1 MRTAQSRRTVNVLA
15 ISLCVAVA
23 IAASIASRPPR
34 VTQVD
39 LTEAKA
45 LMDSGALVVDVR
57 EQEVSAGSHI
67 PGALLIPLGILAQ
80 RMNELSID
88 KTRPVVVYCNEGTS
102 RGPDG
107 TAVLNQAGYAN
118 AVNLKSGIEGWRAA
132 GLPTTASN

>member
-1 MRTAQSRRTVNVLA
+1 MTVAARNRNLVFAAFMLVALAFSLSNRRP
-15 ISLCVAVA
+15 AVHE
-23 IAASIASRPPR
+23 
-34 VTQVD
+34 VD
-39 LTEAKA
+39 LAEARS
-45 LMDSGALVVDVR
+45 LMDAGAIVVDVR
-57 EQEVSAGSHI
+57 EADVSAGSHL

-88 KTRPVVVYCNEGTS
+88 RTKPIVVYCNEGTR
-102 RGPDG
+102 RGPEG

>member
-1 MRTAQSRRTVNVLA
+1 MRTAQSRRSVNAIV

-23 IAASIASRPPR
+23 IAASIANRPHK

-39 LTEAKA
+39 LAEARA
-45 LMDSGALVVDVR
+45 LMDSGAVVVDVR
-57 EQEVSAGSHI
+57 ERDVSAGSHI

>member
-1 MRTAQSRRTVNVLA
+1 MRTALPSKAVNALV
-15 ISLCVAVA
+15 ISLLVAVA
-23 IAASIASRPPR
+23 IAVSIANRPPE

-39 LTEAKA
+39 LAEAKA
-45 LMDSGALVVDVR
+45 LIDSGAVVIDVR

-80 RMNELSID
+80 RMAELSID

-132 GLPTTASN
+132 GLPTIATN

>member
-1 MRTAQSRRTVNVLA
+1 MRTALPSKPVNALV
-15 ISLCVAVA
+15 ISLLVAVA
-23 IAASIASRPPR
+23 IAVSIANRPPK
-34 VTQVD
+34 VTHVD
-39 LTEAKA
+39 IPEAKE
-45 LMDSGALVVDVR
+45 LIDSGAVVIDVR

-80 RMNELSID
+80 RMAEFSID

-107 TAVLNQAGYAN
+107 TAALNQAGYAN

-132 GLPTTASN
+132 GLPTTATN